1 MIKND
6 SHTKVVSRNRRD
18 LRFKPYMLTPS
29 QYFESCGPNLY
40 FQPEK
45 MLMLA
50 VLEDAIDHYRQ
61 FLSARDA
68 HGKSAC
74 REAADWFWSDQMDWP
89 FSYKNIC
96 DALGF
101 DPDYLRQGL
110 FRTTENKV
118 ARATDGVQ
126 RKLPLGQKYHRGLLR
141 RSL

>member
-1 MIKND
+1 MIKNN
-6 SHTKVVSRNRRD
+6 SYVKAEARNRRD
-18 LRFKPYMLTPS
+18 FRFKPYVLTPS
-29 QYFESCGPNLY
+29 QYFETFGANLY

-68 HGKSAC
+68 HEKNAC
-74 REAADWFWSDQMDWP
+74 REAADWFWSDQTDWP

-110 FRTTENKV
+110 FRTIPNRL
-118 ARATDGVQ
+118 ARATDGGQ
-126 RKLPLGQKYHRGLLR
+126 RKLSLRQTYHRGH
-141 RSL
+141 